1 MKISTIETTDE
12 GKLPVV
18 VYTEEAFKK
27 MQLFMKSVHSNT
39 LEFMFVGS
47 VRTKD
52 NYYIIDDFYL
62 PPNKS
67 CSGAYCESGDKYDE
81 WFFKTFKTV
90 EEKKSIRAHVHSHV
104 NMKAFPSGTDSN
116 QIMDLYKAVSNY
128 YIQIIINKKFEN
140 YVAIYKDG
148 IRYEEVP
155 QLVQINDMV
164 FEYIS
169 GEKAV
174 PLCDL
179 ADGDYRIKDG
189 MIYIDDNTSY
199 DIYKGDWKVDAGEL
213 HYENGAIKY
222 IPKAEVLG
230 ECNKL
235 FTEMIEKPATGYGS
249 YGGYGSSYGSGYRDY
264 RSYGNEKAPNNQ
276 QSPLPPKADKIIE
289 TGSKNNNAGVNMTD
303 PFLALDERDSAAVY
317 KYLAEQG
324 VVD

>member
-18 VYTEEAFKK
+18 VYTEKAFKK
-27 MQLFMKSVHSNT
+27 MQLFMKSLHSNT

-47 VRTKD
+47 VRVKD

-81 WFFKTFKTV
+81 WFFKTFKSV

-104 NMKAFPSGTDSN
+104 NMKAFPSGTDSK

-148 IRYEEVP
+148 ILYEEVP
-155 QLVQINDMV
+155 QLVQMNDMV

-174 PLCDL
+174 PLCEL
-179 ADGDYRIKDG
+179 ADGDYSIKDG
-189 MIYIDDNTSY
+189 MIYIDENTSY

-222 IPKAEVLG
+222 IPKADELG
-230 ECNKL
+230 ECNKM
-235 FTEMIEKPATGYGS
+235 FTEMVEKPASAYSGYGS
-249 YGGYGSSYGSGYRDY
+249 YGGYSGYSGYR
-264 RSYGNEKAPNNQ
+264 SYSEEKKPAQ
-276 QSPLPPKADKIIE
+276 QSTLPPKAETVVIE
-289 TGSKNNNAGVNMTD
+289 NDTKNTNNNGINVTD

-317 KYLAEQG
+317 KYLAERG
-324 VVD
+324 IVD